1 MTIPGVRRANAE
13 QDARTAEAA
22 VRFAFIALAVYR
34 NPEASSPE
42 CLEELVEAATE
53 LETALTEYE
62 GGWDPT
68 RWTA

>member
-1 MTIPGVRRANAE
+1 MKTNGVRKASAE

-34 NPEASSPE
+34 NPEESSPE
-42 CLEELVEAATE
+42 CLEELEEAA
-53 LETALTEYE
+53 LEFVTALTEYD